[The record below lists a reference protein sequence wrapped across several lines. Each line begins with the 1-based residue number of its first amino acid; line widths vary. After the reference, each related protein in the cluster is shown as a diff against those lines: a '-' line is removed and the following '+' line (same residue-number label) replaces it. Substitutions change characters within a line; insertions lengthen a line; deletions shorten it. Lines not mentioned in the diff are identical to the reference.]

1 MGTYMKPIK
10 CQLLGNGDS
19 DLMVSLSP
27 VTCSVTVPDTK
38 YVLRKEISEVLIQE
52 KARKSLRD

>member
-1 MGTYMKPIK
+1 MKPIK
-10 CQLLGNGDS
+10 CQLLVNGDC

-52 KARKSLRD
+52 EARKRV